1 MTSDYVDLY
10 ERGSRLLSERVAGAA
25 ESLSATTPC
34 DGWDVKTLLNHL
46 RETQEYFLGAARGEN
61 ASPPSPEP
69 PNLLGDD
76 PSPEDIVAE
85 VADAQAQTLEV
96 FGDEAVRERTGP
108 ALAIAFSDQMLHGWD
123 LARATGQDATMP
135 EDLAKAAYEA
145 IHGRFTEEQR
155 QGVFKPE

>member
-10 ERGSRLLSERVAGAA
+10 ERGSRWTLERVAGAA

-108 ALAIAFSDQMLHGWD
+108 A
-123 LARATGQDATMP
+123 
-135 EDLAKAAYEA
+135 
-145 IHGRFTEEQR
+145 
-155 QGVFKPE
+155 